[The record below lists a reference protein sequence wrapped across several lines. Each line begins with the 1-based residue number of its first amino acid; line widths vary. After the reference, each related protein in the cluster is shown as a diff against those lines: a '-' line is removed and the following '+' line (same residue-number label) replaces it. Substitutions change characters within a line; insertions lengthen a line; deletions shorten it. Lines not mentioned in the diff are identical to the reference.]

1 MSHCGGGNVK
11 KQMKRADKSGA
22 SVALLIGEEEL
33 AEGMVTV
40 KHLRND
46 NEQQQVARNALSAFL
61 AELTK

>member
-1 MSHCGGGNVK
+1 
-11 KQMKRADKSGA
+11 MKRADKSGA

>member
-1 MSHCGGGNVK
+1 MK

-22 SVALLIGEEEL
+22 SVALLIGEDEL

-46 NEQQQVARNALSAFL
+46 IELQRVARSALGAFL
-61 AELTK
+61 AELAIK